1 MIIIGEYKRLCINGC
16 IVAALLLLTYN
27 VVLIIPLLNPIII
40 GSSEEVRLSSRK
52 WQQLEEK
59 GTLAMKENWENSDI
73 KLIVSAFMPD
83 HYKPILDVSSQKEK
97 KSEIILPKLTGL
109 MQVSDINGKIYFIA
123 VIEGKRLVEKDEIK
137 GFKIKKISKKGVAL
151 QKIGKSWFISA
162 PEVQFSLD
170 RSGAIK
176 AESSEVGEDVSED
189 KNAKVLPQ
197 DKNTEEIKEISDSS
211 AEEKQ

>member
-40 GSSEEVRLSSRK
+40 GESEEVRLSSIK
-52 WQQLEEK
+52 WQQLEEREALVK
-59 GTLAMKENWENSDI
+59 KENWEESDI
-73 KLIVSAFMPD
+73 KLIDSAFMPD
-83 HYKPILDVSSQKEK
+83 YYKRIIEVSTQKQKEK

-123 VIEGKRLVEKDEIK
+123 VIEGKRLVEKDKIK
-137 GFKIKKISKKGVAL
+137 GFKVKKISKKGVAL
-151 QKIGKSWFISA
+151 QKAGKSWFIPA

-170 RSGAIK
+170 WTGAIK
-176 AESSEVGEDVSED
+176 AESIEAGSED
-189 KNAKVLPQ
+189 KDAKVLPQ
-197 DKNTEEIKEISDSS
+197 DENIQEIKEILDSS